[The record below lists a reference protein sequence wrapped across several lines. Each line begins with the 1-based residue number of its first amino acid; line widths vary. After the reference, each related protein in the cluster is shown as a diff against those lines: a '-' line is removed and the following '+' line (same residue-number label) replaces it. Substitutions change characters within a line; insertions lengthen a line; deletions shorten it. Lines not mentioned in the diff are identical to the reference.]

1 MRFCIKL
8 ISCLVILK
16 ENEMTVE
23 KFLIVG
29 LGNPGK
35 QYEDNRHNVGFMVAD
50 VLTERWHIE
59 LKRKRKN
66 ALTGEGVFADHAV
79 ILAKPQTFMN
89 NSGLSVGPLQRLYGV
104 QAENLLIIYDDLDLP
119 FGRIRLRAS
128 GGAAGHHG
136 MESIIEKV
144 STRDFPR
151 LRVGIGRPKHEG
163 EEVIDFVLKSF
174 QSSDKKK
181 LEVVLNQAADA
192 VEMVLRSGIEIAMTH
207 FNGTFLDDE

>member
-1 MRFCIKL
+1 
-8 ISCLVILK
+8 
-16 ENEMTVE
+16 MTAE
-23 KFLIVG
+23 KILIVG

-50 VLTERWHIE
+50 VLADRWQIE

-66 ALTGEGVFADHAV
+66 ALTGEGVFKGHSI

-89 NSGLSVGPLQRLYGV
+89 NSGLSVGPLQRLYNI
-104 QAENLLIIYDDLDLP
+104 QTENLLVIYDDLDLP

-136 MESIIEKV
+136 MESIIEKI

-163 EEVIDFVLKSF
+163 EGVVDFVLKSF
-174 QSSDKKK
+174 QSTDKKK
-181 LEVVLNQAADA
+181 LTVVLDQAADA
-192 VEMVLRSGIEIAMTH
+192 VEMVLQSGIEIAMTH
-207 FNGTFLDDE
+207 FNGTFMDDE

>member
-1 MRFCIKL
+1 
-8 ISCLVILK
+8 
-16 ENEMTVE
+16 MTSE
-23 KFLIVG
+23 KFLIAG

-50 VLTERWHIE
+50 VLADRWQIE
-59 LKRKRKN
+59 MKRKRKN
-66 ALTGEGVFADHAV
+66 ALTGEGVFEGHSV
-79 ILAKPQTFMN
+79 ILAKPQTYMN
-89 NSGLSVGPLQRLYGV
+89 NSGLSLGPLQRLYGI
-104 QAENLLIIYDDLDLP
+104 QAENMLVIYDDLDLP

-151 LRVGIGRPKHEG
+151 LRVGIGRPQHTG
-163 EEVIDFVLKSF
+163 EEVVDFVLKSF
-174 QSSDKKK
+174 QSSDRKK
-181 LEVVLNQAADA
+181 LAVVLDQAADA

>member
-1 MRFCIKL
+1 
-8 ISCLVILK
+8 
-16 ENEMTVE
+16 MTIE
-23 KFLIVG
+23 KFMIVG

-50 VLTERWHIE
+50 VLSQRWKID

-66 ALTGEGVFADHAV
+66 ALTGEGVFAGHSV
-79 ILAKPQTFMN
+79 ILVKPQTFMN
-89 NSGLSVGPLQRLYGV
+89 NSGLSVGPLQRLYGI
-104 QAENLLIIYDDLDLP
+104 QAGNLLIIYDDLDLP

-151 LRVGIGRPKHEG
+151 LRVGIGRPKYEG

-181 LEVVLNQAADA
+181 LTVVLNQAADA
-192 VEMVLRSGIEIAMTH
+192 VEMVLRSGIEIAMTQ

>member
-1 MRFCIKL
+1 
-8 ISCLVILK
+8 
-16 ENEMTVE
+16 MTSE
-23 KFLIVG
+23 KFLIAG

-50 VLTERWHIE
+50 VLADRWQIE
-59 LKRKRKN
+59 MKRKRKN
-66 ALTGEGVFADHAV
+66 ALTGEGIFESHSV
-79 ILAKPQTFMN
+79 ILAKPQTYMN
-89 NSGLSVGPLQRLYGV
+89 NSGLSIGPLQRLYGI
-104 QAENLLIIYDDLDLP
+104 QAENMLVIYDDLDLP

-144 STRDFPR
+144 STRDFLR
-151 LRVGIGRPKHEG
+151 LRVGIGRPQHAG
-163 EEVIDFVLKSF
+163 EEVVDFVLKSF
-174 QSSDKKK
+174 QSSDRKK
-181 LEVVLNQAADA
+181 LKTVLDQAADA

>member
-1 MRFCIKL
+1 
-8 ISCLVILK
+8 
-16 ENEMTVE
+16 MTSE
-23 KFLIVG
+23 KFLIAG

-50 VLTERWHIE
+50 VLADRWQIE
-59 LKRKRKN
+59 MKRKRKN
-66 ALTGEGVFADHAV
+66 ALTGEGVFESHSV
-79 ILAKPQTFMN
+79 ILAKPQTYMN
-89 NSGLSVGPLQRLYGV
+89 NSGLSIGPLQRLYGI
-104 QAENLLIIYDDLDLP
+104 QAENMLVIYDDLDLP

-151 LRVGIGRPKHEG
+151 LRVGIGRPQHAG
-163 EEVIDFVLKSF
+163 EEVVDFVLKSF
-174 QSSDKKK
+174 QSSDRKK
-181 LEVVLNQAADA
+181 LKTVLDQAADA